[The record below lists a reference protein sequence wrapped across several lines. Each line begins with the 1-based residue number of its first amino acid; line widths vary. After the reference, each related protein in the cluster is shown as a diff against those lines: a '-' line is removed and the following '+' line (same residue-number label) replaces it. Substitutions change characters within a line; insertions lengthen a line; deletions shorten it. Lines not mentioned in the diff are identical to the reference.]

1 MTTRTFTGQGLAV
14 LPDLSDDIE
23 DLNCTHNSLTRLP
36 DPLPPNLEQLKCGY
50 NELTNLPDLP
60 DTLIYLSCPHN
71 SLTSLPELPPNIE
84 TVMCTFNE
92 LTNLPPLP
100 ANLQSLFCNNNR
112 LTEIPRLPLGI
123 QYIACG
129 DNNLRE
135 PFNTFWNQ
143 YVDHREFNRIRA
155 LAAFIKS
162 VNDHWDSLEN
172 VKSKG
177 RNAMGLQFLAEG
189 QQLPE
194 SVVGHIGTLLTG
206 APAEGF
212 GDQLSRQQRQLRSK
226 AHVLNTGEEGPLP
239 PSRYNLQRQSENSKR
254 KKSRKART
262 TRNTR
267 KGRNTRKSRRFS

>member
-14 LPDLSDDIE
+14 LPDLPE
-23 DLNCTHNSLTRLP
+23 NLKNLYCNHNSLTRLP
-36 DPLPPNLEQLKCGY
+36 DPLPPNLERLTCSY
-50 NELTNLPDLP
+50 NDITNIPALPN
-60 DTLIYLSCPHN
+60 TLIYIYCSHN

-92 LTNLPPLP
+92 ITNLPRLP
-100 ANLQSLFCNNNR
+100 ANLKSLFCNNNQ

-135 PFNTFWNQ
+135 PFNTFWKQ
-143 YVDHREFNRIRA
+143 YVDHRDRNRIRA
-155 LAAFIKS
+155 LPAFIKS

-189 QQLPE
+189 RQLPE

-212 GDQLSRQQRQLRSK
+212 GDQLPRQQRQLQSK

-254 KKSRKART
+254 KKARKARN

-267 KGRNTRKSRRFS
+267 KARKARNTRKFS